1 MIRPMHVH
9 TLFDMSGKVALVTGG
24 SRGLG
29 LEMAIGCGEAGAAV
43 AITARRERW
52 LRTAE
57 DEIRARGI
65 KCLALTC
72 DVSRP
77 EEVDATVAA
86 VLERL
91 GRIDALVNNAGISW
105 GAPAATM
112 PVEKWSDVLATNATG
127 CFLMSQAAG
136 REMIRAGGGSII
148 NVASVSGLIGTAPEV
163 LDAVGYAASKGAVIS
178 LTRDLAVKWARYGV
192 RVNAVAPGFF
202 ETRMSEGVVKKAGHT
217 IEQMTPLGRIG
228 RPGELKGVVLFLAS
242 AASSY
247 ITGQV
252 LAVDGGM
259 TAG

>member
-1 MIRPMHVH
+1 MHVH

-29 LEMAIGCGEAGAAV
+29 LEMALGCGEAGAAV
-43 AITARRERW
+43 AITARREKW

-57 DEIRARGI
+57 EEIRARGI
-65 KCLALTC
+65 TCLALTC

-77 EEVDATVAA
+77 EEVQATVAA

-105 GAPAATM
+105 GAPAETM
-112 PVEKWSDVLATNATG
+112 PVEKWGEVLATNATG

-148 NVASVSGLIGTAPEV
+148 NIASVAGLMGTAPEV

-202 ETRMSEGVVKKAGHT
+202 ETRMSEGVVKRAGHT

-228 RPGELKGVVLFLAS
+228 GPGELKGVVLFLVS

-259 TAG
+259 TAA

>member
-1 MIRPMHVH
+1 MHVH
-9 TLFDMSGKVALVTGG
+9 ALFDMSGKVALVTGG

-43 AITARRERW
+43 AITARREKW

-57 DEIRARGI
+57 EELRTHGI
-65 KCLALTC
+65 NCVALTC

-77 EEVDATVAA
+77 DEVQTTIAT

-91 GRIDALVNNAGISW
+91 GRIDVLVNNAGISW
-105 GAPAATM
+105 GAPAETM
-112 PVEKWSDVLATNATG
+112 PLEKWGEVLATNATG

-148 NVASVSGLIGTAPEV
+148 NIASVAGLMGTAPEV
-163 LDAVGYAASKGAVIS
+163 LDAVGYAASKGAIVS

-228 RPGELKGVVLFLAS
+228 GADELKGVVVFLAS

-259 TAG
+259 TAA

>member
-1 MIRPMHVH
+1 MHVH

-29 LEMAIGCGEAGAAV
+29 LEVAIGCGEAGAAV

-52 LRTAE
+52 LRAAE
-57 DEIRARGI
+57 EEIRAQGI
-65 KCLALTC
+65 ECLALPC

-77 EEVDATVAA
+77 EEVQATVAA

-91 GRIDALVNNAGISW
+91 GRIDALVNNAGVSW
-105 GAPAATM
+105 GAPAETM

-148 NVASVSGLIGTAPEV
+148 NVASVSGLIGTAPEI
-163 LDAVGYAASKGAVIS
+163 LDAVGYAASKGAIIS
-178 LTRDLAVKWARYGV
+178 LTRDLAVKWARHGV

-202 ETRMSEGVVKKAGHT
+202 ETRLSEGVVKKAGRA
-217 IEQMTPLGRIG
+217 IEQLTPLGRIG
-228 RPGELKGVVLFLAS
+228 RPGELKGAVVFLAS

-259 TAG
+259 TAS